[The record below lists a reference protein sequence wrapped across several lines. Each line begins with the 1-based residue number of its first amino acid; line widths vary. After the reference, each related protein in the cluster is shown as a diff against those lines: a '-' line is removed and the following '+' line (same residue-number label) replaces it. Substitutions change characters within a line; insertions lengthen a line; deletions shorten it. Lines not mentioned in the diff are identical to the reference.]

1 MPQLI
6 KDVPVKVPPQF
17 RAGQNVKFEL
27 DENLQFVC
35 LGGDNRV
42 YLAAPEDPHE
52 VESLKLKMAKS
63 KDGRFVGI
71 FYPAGRMRYFVS
83 ETKTVDGKEV
93 TESVEKFCP
102 TPARVV
108 PYRSVLVGDAG
119 DHHPTHAVDGRVI
132 NVAFTVDCLRNLG
145 PVLLQ
150 EDLPGYRRQTCDENW
165 NPRA

>member
-6 KDVPVKVPPQF
+6 KDVPVNVPPQF

-27 DENLQFVC
+27 DENLQFVV
-35 LGGDNRV
+35 LAGDNKV
-42 YLAAPEDPHE
+42 YLAEPEDPHE

-63 KDGRFVGI
+63 QDGRFVGI
-71 FYPAGRMRYFVS
+71 FYPAGRVRYHASV
-83 ETKTVDGKEV
+83 TRQVDGKDV
-93 TESVEKFCP
+93 TETVEKFCP

-119 DHHPTHAVDGRVI
+119 DHHPTHAVDGRAI
-132 NVAFTVDCLRNLG
+132 NVAFSVDCLRNLA

-150 EDLPGYRRQTCDENW
+150 EDLPGYRRETCPDW